1 MPDDSRL
8 GVTGGART
16 TARRRIA
23 LAATLVLAG
32 AVIGFTARCGAAAAF
47 VNVGNLALMRGADD
61 LAASAFDTVSAI
73 DPDSQAAR
81 NYRIS
86 QALVSGDYEKA
97 ADELAALRARGGT
110 PRGISNDSSVQ
121 QHLDAILARRAG
133 DPERALGL
141 VREAVARAGVNAP
154 GAALRLLDELSQ
166 EAAAPPYGPALAT
179 VDLPVDPR
187 RNTCGDGR
195 RLARVRLWR
204 NDAALGRPVRAQM
217 EWTDAAAAQ
226 AHVDTRLLRNLVP
239 NGAFAW
245 GLNSAGL
252 PLGYAAHPQPPSSGA
267 IPPGEMY
274 VGSADLAGRPVSALV
289 IDNLEGPPR
298 TSRLR
303 SAWIPAASGGCY
315 LFASEVWTGGG
326 NPHFGVFQRTP
337 TGTPGP
343 VFGLQGPVAA
353 GWRHEARLLR
363 LDPDVQA
370 LQVFMWNFRA
380 SGAAAFSLV
389 FVARLDA

>member
-86 QALVSGDYEKA
+86 QALVRGDHEKA
-97 ADELAALRARGGT
+97 ADELAALRSRGGT

-121 QHLDAILARRAG
+121 LHLDAILARRAG

-154 GAALRLLDELSQ
+154 ETALRLLDELSQ
-166 EAAAPPYGPALAT
+166 ETAAPPYGPALAT

-217 EWTDAAAAQ
+217 EWTDAAAQVDA
-226 AHVDTRLLRNLVP
+226 DTRLLRNLVP

-252 PLGYAAHPQPPSSGA
+252 PLGYAAHPQPHSSGA

-303 SAWIPAASGGCY
+303 SVWIPAAPGACY
-315 LFASEVWTGGG
+315 LLASETWVGGG
-326 NPHFGVFQRTP
+326 QPHFGLFLRA
-337 TGTPGP
+337 PGREDTA
-343 VFGLQGPVAA
+343 VFGLQGGLQD
-353 GWRHEARLLR
+353 GWRRDARLVR
-363 LDPDVQA
+363 LPADTRTV
-370 LQVFMWNFRA
+370 QVFFWNYRS
-380 SGAAAFSLV
+380 SGATAFTLAV
-389 FVARLDA
+389 VARIDA